1 MEFTDL
7 INDIPILKFGP
18 YKYTQGR
25 TSITF
30 NIWIKQMGAGN
41 PTCGIR
47 VEGTITDP
55 FHAWKPIFYCKSSVK
70 PTSYTEFYR
79 FSTVGTRPSFSFSS
93 NWNTINGILQGAYGS
108 TTFSVYGQSGDAEDA
123 FYLGGE
129 TKSANI
135 YYNKVTYSAEG
146 NGKVSSPGTFYYNG
160 GHSGKKLTA
169 TPNSNE
175 SGFSKWEVSGSA
187 SFLRGYSATSNP
199 TYITVSSSGGNG
211 AVKAIFKDK
220 IHLTSPTPSVSKTSF
235 FYGENVVYTWATQ
248 PNVKYRVYVTG
259 SGGSWWHPTDK
270 TQESQAGYLTS
281 GTYTDHFSM
290 QRIGNTYQAYV
301 KAYDNGGG
309 YVDASSVG
317 SPSKTFTICGKV
329 IFYNGTSVVST
340 KIVSVLPSN
349 QFPTAPTKT
358 GYTFD
363 GWWTAQSGGNQKISC
378 STDEIRA
385 AGTLNLYAHWKVK
398 SFTIKF
404 ISAHGACTPSQDTA
418 NYGTVYSLSGKS
430 APPYS
435 GYRHT
440 GWSKSSGGN
449 KVYGLTDSF
458 TVDGDIT
465 LYAYYEANYN
475 VEYNLNAPKS
485 IADNIPFPVIP
496 QSITGGEKIKGQP
509 FPISSVVPAITGYEF
524 VNWTDDDNTAYQP
537 GDNYIKDNGT
547 TLKANW
553 RAKNYTVTYK
563 PSSNGPQFAPFTQSI
578 SFNTAPILP
587 DYPNYDRELYRPKTP
602 FWIVQ
607 NNGQIVAQ
615 GIPGDTYPMIY
626 ANDNTVII
634 PQWTQITYWRGG
646 WLWIYVPEEGG
657 FQ

>member
-1 MEFTDL
+1 MAH
-7 INDIPILKFGP
+7 IVVQK
-18 YKYTQGR
+18 
-25 TSITF
+25 
-30 NIWIKQMGAGN
+30 N
-41 PTCGIR
+41 PTGGGSVSWID
-47 VEGTITDP
+47 VYLHEGERRQI
-55 FHAWKPIFYCKSSVK
+55 
-70 PTSYTEFYR
+70 
-79 FSTVGTRPSFSFSS
+79 
-93 NWNTINGILQGAYGS
+93 
-108 TTFSVYGQSGDAEDA
+108 
-123 FYLGGE
+123 
-129 TKSANI
+129 
-135 YYNKVTYSAEG
+135 
-146 NGKVSSPGTFYYNG
+146 
-160 GHSGKKLTA
+160 TA
-169 TPNSNE
+169 TPNS
-175 SGFSKWEVSGSA
+175 GYKFSHWNVSDTRIAKLEDNNGS
-187 SFLRGYSATSNP
+187 SNNQ
-199 TYITVSSSGGNG
+199 TYHSS
-211 AVKAIFKDK
+211 
-220 IHLTSPTPSVSKTSF
+220 T
-235 FYGENVVYTWATQ
+235 
-248 PNVKYRVYVTG
+248 VYVV
-259 SGGSWWHPTDK
+259 SQVESADDK
-270 TQESQAGYLTS
+270 VTITAYFEEIS
-281 GTYTDHFSM
+281 YTFTVYAAE
-290 QRIGNTYQAYV
+290 G
-301 KAYDNGGG
+301 GGG
-309 YVDASSVG
+309 YTDPAAGTTQSLHKGARIRVTAYPYSGYTFNGWVQIGGGSVNLRDQTTIFTMAASNGGLRPKFVAKTKLTIPTLTISSTSVLYSTASNPNITYTATPG
-317 SPSKTFTICGKV
+317 SGQASFIDHYEFSAQDTANGNSWTYKINPYKDYFSMPRIGHIISVKVKAVAKSGSNYTDSEQSTAKTFTICGKV
-329 IFYNGTSVVST
+329 VFYNGTSVVST

-385 AGTLNLYAHWKVK
+385 VGTLNLYAHWKVK

-404 ISAHGACTPSQDTA
+404 ISAYGACTPSQDTA

-430 APPYS
+430 APSYS

-485 IADNIPFPVIP
+485 IADNIPFLVTP

-509 FPISSVVPAITGYEF
+509 FQISPVVPTITGYEF

-537 GDNYIKDNGT
+537 GDNYTKDNGT

-587 DYPNYDRELYRPKTP
+587 DYPNYDRELYRPKNP

-615 GIPGDTYPMIY
+615 GNPGDTYPMIY

-657 FQ
+657 FN